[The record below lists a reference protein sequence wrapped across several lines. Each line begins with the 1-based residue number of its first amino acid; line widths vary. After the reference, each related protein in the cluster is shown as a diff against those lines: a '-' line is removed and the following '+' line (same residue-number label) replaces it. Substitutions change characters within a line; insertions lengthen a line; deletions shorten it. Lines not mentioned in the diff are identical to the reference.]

1 MSANLENSALATG
14 LEKVSFHSN
23 PKERQCQKM
32 SLSHQWVKFTVGFM
46 SILVCSVTQWC
57 LILCEPTDCSMTG
70 LPVLHHLP
78 ELAQTHVHW
87 VCDAIQSSRLLSSP
101 SPITFHLSQVR
112 GLSQWLGASLQVAKV
127 NGASASASVLPMN
140 IQGWFPL
147 GLTGFLSFKSKGLSR
162 VFSNTTVRKR

>member
-1 MSANLENSALATG
+1 MSANLESSAVATG

-23 PKERQCQKM
+23 PKERQWQKM

-87 VCDAIQSSRLLSSP
+87 VGSS
-101 SPITFHLSQVR
+101 H
-112 GLSQWLGASLQVAKV
+112 QVAKV
-127 NGASASASVLPMN
+127 LELLHHSISPSNEYWRLISFGVDWFDLLAAQGTLKSLLQHYSPKLWTTNTVIHILSCIYMN
-140 IQGWFPL
+140 KYSL
-147 GLTGFLSFKSKGLSR
+147 VNRSLHHET
-162 VFSNTTVRKR
+162 